1 MKIKYFLFTP
11 FRSSDKLTL
20 ARKGFRNIKT
30 VFKLLAGFN
39 LLFLFLLSPPARGAK
54 FSRAQGWVNDFA
66 QIIEPETKTKLEVLL
81 SELEEK
87 TQTEV
92 AIVTIPSLEGG
103 NIEQTAVEIFSQ
115 WGIGKKGK
123 DNGILILTAL
133 KDRKVRIETGYGL
146 EGIIPDGLAGE
157 IIRENILPYFQE
169 GKFSQGLE
177 SGASAVSMI
186 IAKNAG
192 IELNSISPITP
203 KPARHGVPIFGLIL
217 LFILIPF
224 FIRHP
229 LLFLFFLSGPRG
241 GGFGGGGFGGGSFG
255 GFGGGMSGGGGASG
269 SW

>member
-1 MKIKYFLFTP
+1 MKIKYFLFI
-11 FRSSDKLTL
+11 F
-20 ARKGFRNIKT
+20 
-30 VFKLLAGFN
+30 
-39 LLFLFLLSPPARGAK
+39 LFFFLLSPPARGAK

-66 QIIEPETKTKLEVLL
+66 QIIEPETKTRLEVLL
-81 SELEEK
+81 TELEEK
-87 TQTEV
+87 TQAEV

-123 DNGILILTAL
+123 DNGILILAAL
-133 KDRKVRIETGYGL
+133 KDRKIRIEVGYGL

-157 IIRENILPYFQE
+157 IIRGNILPYFQE

-177 SGASAVSMI
+177 SAALAISTI

-192 IELNSISPITP
+192 IELNSISGLTELITP
-203 KPARHGVPIFGLIL
+203 KPARRGVPIFGLLL

-229 LLFLFFLSGPRG
+229 FLFLFLFSGPRG
-241 GGFGGGGFGGGSFG
+241 GGFGGGGFGGGFG

-269 SW
+269 NW